1 MPLGQS
7 VPDGTLTVNAR
18 LPMGSAHHAGLIS
31 QHHELV
37 AGLEVCE
44 QLFELF
50 VGNTLALMMV
60 ELGFDDPR
68 AALALDAARRSLESI
83 GR

>member
-31 QHHELV
+31 QHDELV
-37 AGLEVCE
+37 AGLEIRD
-44 QLFELF
+44 QLFELL
-50 VGNTLALMMV
+50 VRNALALMMV
-60 ELGFDDPR
+60 ELVFDDPR
-68 AALALDAARRSLESI
+68 TAHALDAARRPLEPI
-83 GR
+83 RR